1 MSTIFYGRIRI
12 DRIVK
17 TGYRLQRFDVDRTI
31 DIQPLATAVGF
42 KCFFLSLLDPAVRGN
57 AVMLRMGGIGKIDRI
72 VFTLA
77 CLDVFIFFKKCLLL
91 GEVLFAGNMRWLL
104 VGKSK
109 AV

>member
-57 AVMLRMGGIGKIDRI
+57 AVMLRMGGIGKIDGS
-72 VFTLA
+72 FSP
-77 CLDVFIFFKKCLLL
+77 
-91 GEVLFAGNMRWLL
+91 LL
-104 VGKSK
+104 VLMCSYSSRNACCWARSCLPGTC
-109 AV
+109 VGFL